1 MLLVE
6 ARFETDHSPFV
17 HLRMPIKTRGLATF
31 RGIGRAAR
39 ACPSE
44 PSPGAQSATG
54 FTQGND
60 PVL

>member
-1 MLLVE
+1 MLWVE
-6 ARFETDHSPFV
+6 ARLETDHSPFV

-31 RGIGRAAR
+31 RDVGRAAHTS
-39 ACPSE
+39 PSE
-44 PSPGAQSATG
+44 PSPGAQSAAG